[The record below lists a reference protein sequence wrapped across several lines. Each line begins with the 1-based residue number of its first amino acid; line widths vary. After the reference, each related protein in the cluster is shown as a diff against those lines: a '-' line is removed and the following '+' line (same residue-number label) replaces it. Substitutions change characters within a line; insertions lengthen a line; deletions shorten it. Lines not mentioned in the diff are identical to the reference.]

1 MDQAM
6 GDLQVSLRSASCKP
20 WHLNDLI
27 QAQLDE
33 MRQRLEEERQKRE
46 QVEAQLAE
54 VLRAQERAGEE
65 PAAKRAR
72 VE

>member
-1 MDQAM
+1 
-6 GDLQVSLRSASCKP
+6 
-20 WHLNDLI
+20 
-27 QAQLDE
+27 

-54 VLRAQERAGEE
+54 LLRSQQERPGEE
-65 PAAKRAR
+65 PGTKRAR